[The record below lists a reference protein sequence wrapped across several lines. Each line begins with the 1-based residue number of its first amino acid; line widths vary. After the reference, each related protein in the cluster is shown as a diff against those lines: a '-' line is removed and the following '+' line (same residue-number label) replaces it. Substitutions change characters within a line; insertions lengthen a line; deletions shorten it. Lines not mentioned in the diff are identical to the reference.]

1 LHFVLIVEGGH
12 VIEDIRLLIEL
23 QGIDSAIVRNTEIVE
38 AIPGKVSSVEQPL
51 REAQSAYEKLKQN
64 LELLAKK
71 KKAKEGLLDD
81 VNEKIRKLKA
91 RTTEIKTNKEY
102 QALLK
107 EIESGE
113 KERNAVEDEILI
125 LMESIESCNREV
137 SEQREKVGVEDGK
150 REAFKRK
157 LEADAAE
164 VRKELDELRLRRE
177 SVVNGIDRDIYSLY
191 FKVLEGRRGLAV
203 VEARDEVCQGCNMN
217 MPPQLFVEIKKNEK
231 IFQCPQCSR
240 ILYWKG

>member
-1 LHFVLIVEGGH
+1 
-12 VIEDIRLLIEL
+12 VIEDVRLLIEL

-38 AIPGKVSSVEQPL
+38 AIPAKVSLVEQPL
-51 REAQSAYEKLKQN
+51 REAQAAYEKLKQN
-64 LELLAKK
+64 LEVFAKK
-71 KKAKEGLLDD
+71 KKTKEGLLDD
-81 VNEKIRKLKA
+81 VNEKIKKLKA

-107 EIESGE
+107 EIETGE

-125 LMESIESCNREV
+125 LMESIESCN
-137 SEQREKVGVEDGK
+137 SELDEQKEKVRVEEGK

-157 LEADAAE
+157 LEDEAAE

-177 SVVNGIDRDIYSLY
+177 SVAKGIDGDIYSLY
-191 FKVLEGRRGLAV
+191 FKLLEGRRGLAV
-203 VEARDEVCQGCNMN
+203 VEAKDEVCRGCNMN

-231 IFQCPQCSR
+231 IFQCPQCGR

>member
-1 LHFVLIVEGGH
+1 M
-12 VIEDIRLLIEL
+12 IEDIRLLIEL
-23 QGIDSAIVRNTEIVE
+23 QGIDSAIVRNTEIVG

-51 REAQSAYEKLKQN
+51 RDAQSAYEKLKQN
-64 LELLAKK
+64 LEVLAAKK
-71 KKAKEGLLDD
+71 KTKEGLLDD

-113 KERNAVEDEILI
+113 RERNAVEDEILI
-125 LMESIESCNREV
+125 LMESIESFSREV
-137 SEQREKVGVEDGK
+137 NEQRERVRAEEGK
-150 REAFKRK
+150 REAFKRR

-164 VRKELDELRLRRE
+164 VTKELDELRLRRE
-177 SVVNGIDRDIYSLY
+177 SVVKDIDSDIYSLY
-191 FKVLEGRRGLAV
+191 FKLIDGRRGLAV